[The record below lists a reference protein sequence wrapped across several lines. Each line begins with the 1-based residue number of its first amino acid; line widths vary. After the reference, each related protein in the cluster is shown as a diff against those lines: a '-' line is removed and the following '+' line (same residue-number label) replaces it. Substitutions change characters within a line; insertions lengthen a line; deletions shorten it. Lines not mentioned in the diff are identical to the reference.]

1 MMGWCVAALTTTD
14 RAGHPVPEERVKRWL
29 NYPINGG
36 LAKTVFGIVVPI
48 HFHHPLPRVIVNT
61 YNLQASYR
69 IPANIIYPTPETI
82 FNNRAFDQPQQP
94 DAARAALYAVL
105 ERSFDRPSDGAIA
118 GSVGRN
124 GRACLLRAI
133 CEVAATPFAHNG
145 LIGEII
151 DVIFTPNPSEAID
164 PVYRLAQE
172 RGRQQHDCLRLYP
185 SCPKGL
191 GIFDSISFVVQ
202 QQQQQL

>member
-1 MMGWCVAALTTTD
+1 MCWCATALTTV
-14 RAGHPVPEERVKRWL
+14 REHGAGTVPEERVRRWL

-36 LAKTVFGIVVPI
+36 LAKTVFGFIVPI
-48 HFHHPLPRVIVNT
+48 RFHHPLPRVIVNT

-69 IPANIIYPTPETI
+69 IPANIIYPAAESV
-82 FNNRAFDQPQQP
+82 FKNRALELAQPRP

-105 ERSFDRPSDGAIA
+105 ERSFDRPAA
-118 GSVGRN
+118 GSEGRS

-133 CEVAATPFAHNG
+133 CEVAATPLTHNG
-145 LIGEII
+145 LIGEIM
-151 DVIFTPNPSEAID
+151 DVIFTPNPSEDLD

-172 RGRQQHDCLRLYP
+172 HGRQQHDCLWLYP

-202 QQQQQL
+202 QQQQQPQ